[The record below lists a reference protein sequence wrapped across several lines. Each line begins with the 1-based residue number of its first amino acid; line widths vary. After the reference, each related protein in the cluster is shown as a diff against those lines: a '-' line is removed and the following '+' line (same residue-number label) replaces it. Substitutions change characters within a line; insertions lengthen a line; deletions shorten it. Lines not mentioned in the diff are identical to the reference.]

1 MAASP
6 SRSTS
11 SSPFETAVTK
21 ATEISNASA
30 RLTLAVCCVGHT
42 FSHMFQPIFYVTALV
57 LESELGL
64 THGAVIGLIVAG
76 NVLYGAAAPIAGWLG
91 DRWSATSMLLLYFA
105 GTGAGMVLTGF
116 AATPFQIAA
125 YLTLTG
131 LFASIF
137 HPVGF
142 SWLVR
147 TAVNRGTAL
156 GVIGVFGGLGPSA
169 AALSAGFLV
178 DTMSWRAAFIIPGA
192 VVLAVGVVF
201 YVLLARRIV
210 VERKGDRRPDPPAS
224 RGDRVRTI
232 LVLLVTVICTGI
244 IYHATQAALPKVFS
258 ERIGAAGAAG
268 ADGLFG
274 LSALVATVYFVAGGI
289 QVLSGYLSDRYSLK
303 VVYVLTFVLQVPF
316 LILAAS
322 LGGALLMVVALVM
335 VCGNVAAFPP
345 ENSLIARYTPPHWR
359 GVVYGLKF
367 VVMFGVGGVGV
378 LMEGAL
384 YDSTGGFYWLFVVLA
399 AMAAVALAA
408 AVGLPADSKE
418 AVAAAE

>member
-1 MAASP
+1 MA
-6 SRSTS
+6 
-11 SSPFETAVTK
+11 ETK
-21 ATEISNASA
+21 AADVSKASA
-30 RLTLAVCCVGHT
+30 RLALGVCCVGHT
-42 FSHMFQPIFYVTALV
+42 FSHFFQPIFYVTALV

-64 THGAVIGLIVAG
+64 THGGVIGLIVAG
-76 NVLYGAAAPIAGWLG
+76 NVLYGAAAPVAGWLG
-91 DRWSATSMLLLYFA
+91 DRWSATGMLLLYFA

-116 AATPFQIAA
+116 AASPFQIAA
-125 YLTLTG
+125 GLTLAG

-156 GVIGVFGGLGPSA
+156 GVVGVFGGLGPSV
-169 AALSAGFLV
+169 AALTAGILV
-178 DTMSWRAAFIIPGA
+178 DTVSWRAAFIIPGA
-192 VVLAVGVVF
+192 VILAIGVVF
-201 YVLLARRIV
+201 YVLLARGIV
-210 VERKGDRRPDPPAS
+210 VERKDDRMPDPPAS
-224 RGDRVRTI
+224 RGDRVRTV

-258 ERIGAAGAAG
+258 ERIDVAGAAGAAG
-268 ADGLFG
+268 GAGGGGLFG
-274 LSALVATVYFVAGGI
+274 LSALVAMVYLVAGGI

-303 VVYVLTFVLQVPF
+303 AVYVLTFVFQVPF
-316 LILAAS
+316 LFLAAG
-322 LGGALLMVVALVM
+322 LGGPVLMVVALFM

-345 ENSLIARYTPPHWR
+345 ENSLIARYTPSHWR

-367 VVMFGVGGVGV
+367 VFMFGVGGVGV

-418 AVAAAE
+418 PVAAAE

>member
-1 MAASP
+1 MAMIK
-6 SRSTS
+6 TL
-11 SSPFETAVTK
+11 EK
-21 ATEISNASA
+21 SNASA
-30 RLTLAVCCVGHT
+30 RLVLGVCCVGHT
-42 FSHMFQPIFYVTALV
+42 FSHVFQPIFYITALV
-57 LESELGL
+57 LESEFGL
-64 THGAVIGLIVAG
+64 THGAVIGLILAG
-76 NVLYGAAAPIAGWLG
+76 NILYGAAAPFAGWLG

-105 GTGAGMVLTGF
+105 GTGGGMVMTGF
-116 AATPFQIAA
+116 SGSPFQIAVG
-125 YLTLTG
+125 LSLTG

-156 GVIGVFGGLGPSA
+156 GVVGVFGGLGPAA
-169 AALSAGFLV
+169 AALTAGFLV
-178 DTMSWRAAFIIPGA
+178 DAMNWRAAFIIPGA
-192 VVLAVGVVF
+192 LVLAVGAIF
-201 YVLLARRIV
+201 YAFLARGIV
-210 VERKGDRRPDPPAS
+210 VDGKEDRRPDWPAS
-224 RGDRVRTI
+224 RADRMRTL

-258 ERIGAAGAAG
+258 ERIGGAAVG

-274 LSALVATVYFVAGGI
+274 LSARVAAVYFVAGGI
-289 QVLSGYLSDRYSLK
+289 QVLSGYLSDRLSLK
-303 VVYVLTFVLQVPF
+303 IVYVLTFVLQVPF

-322 LGGALLMVVALVM
+322 LGGSALMVVALIM

-345 ENSLIARYTPPHWR
+345 ENSLIARYTAPQWR

-367 VVMFGVGGVGV
+367 VVMFGIGGVGV

-384 YDSTGGFYWLFVVLA
+384 YDFTGGFYWLFVVLA
-399 AMAAVALAA
+399 ALAVVALVA
-408 AVGLPADSKE
+408 AVGLPAEKKE

>member
-1 MAASP
+1 MAA
-6 SRSTS
+6 
-11 SSPFETAVTK
+11 TK
-21 ATEISNASA
+21 APEASDTSA
-30 RLTLAVCCVGHT
+30 RLSLGVCCVGHT
-42 FSHMFQPIFYVTALV
+42 FSHIFQPVFYVTALV

-76 NVLYGAAAPIAGWLG
+76 NVLYGVAAPVAGWLG
-91 DRWSATSMLLLYFA
+91 DRWSTTGMLLLYFA
-105 GTGAGMVLTGF
+105 GTGAGMMLTGF
-116 AATPFQIAA
+116 AVTPFQIAA
-125 YLTLTG
+125 CLTLTG

-156 GVIGVFGGLGPSA
+156 GVVGVFGGLGPSA

-178 DTMSWRAAFIIPGA
+178 DTMSWRAAFIVPGA

-201 YVLLARRIV
+201 YVLLARGIV
-210 VERKGDRRPDPPAS
+210 VERKEDRRPDPPTS

-258 ERIGAAGAAG
+258 ERIGGAGAN
-268 ADGLFG
+268 GLLG
-274 LSALVATVYFVAGGI
+274 LSALVAVVYFVAGGI

-303 VVYVLTFVLQVPF
+303 AVYVLTFILQVPF
-316 LILAAS
+316 LFLAAG
-322 LGGALLMVVALVM
+322 LGGPELMVVALFM

-345 ENSLIARYTPPHWR
+345 ENSLIARHTPTHWR
-359 GVVYGLKF
+359 GVAYGLKF
-367 VVMFGVGGVGV
+367 VIMFGVGGVGV

-384 YDSTGGFYWLFVVLA
+384 YDFTGGFYWLFVVLA
-399 AMAAVALAA
+399 AIAAVAFVA
-408 AVGLPADSKE
+408 AVGLPAERKE
-418 AVAAAE
+418 AAAAAE